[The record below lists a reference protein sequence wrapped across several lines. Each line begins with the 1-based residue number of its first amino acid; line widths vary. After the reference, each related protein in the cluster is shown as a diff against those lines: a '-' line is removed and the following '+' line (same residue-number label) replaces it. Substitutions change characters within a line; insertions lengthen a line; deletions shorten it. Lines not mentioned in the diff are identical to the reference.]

1 MTEIA
6 LMRCD
11 PQVACTVVG
20 VSDKQEGDATTPEAT
35 IVGASCATLG
45 YVWRVASNY
54 LFFAFCNAKGSLRIR
69 HDGLLE
75 SILVANQP
83 TSVFRRGRGG
93 AAALTRL
100 ATQGI
105 LPVRPGLI
113 PSGTVPKK
121 AAGVPNVGGF
131 FRS

>member
-11 PQVACTVVG
+11 PQVACTAVG
-20 VSDKQEGDATTPEAT
+20 VSDKRDGDATTPEAT
-35 IVGASCATLG
+35 IADASCATLG
-45 YVWRVASNY
+45 YVCRVV
-54 LFFAFCNAKGSLRIR
+54 FFALCNAKGSLRIR

-93 AAALTRL
+93 TAALTRL

-121 AAGVPNVGGF
+121 AAGILNVGGF